1 MSTLHEHKPA
11 TGHFENLAGALTLK
25 EMLYLFSIGKSYMKF
40 ILLIWLLVPFAPLA
54 QQIGIKHTSMKELAY
69 KAISLPERP
78 DFLAADGEDVWVIDD
93 NGNRI
98 QKISVNSDHPEFVVN
113 IPGAC
118 AAPVVEFGSVWVL
131 SRIEKMLYRV
141 DSKTGS
147 ILKKIPTGIADQSGE
162 MSLAAGD
169 GSIWLLSDS
178 KGILSRISPAS
189 NALQASIVVKPH
201 SYCAGFGFHSVWVTN
216 TDDNSVQRID
226 CRTDAVIS
234 VIPTGSKP
242 RFLAIGEN
250 AVWTLNQGDGT
261 VTRIDPTSGKETIS
275 IDVAAK
281 GPGGDI
287 AAGGGKV
294 WIVSTN
300 SERPVQTIDPLTN
313 KVDMICSEPT
323 GEKDGKVDGAVRVS
337 SKYIWI
343 SNLYAKTVWA
353 IKK

>member
-1 MSTLHEHKPA
+1 
-11 TGHFENLAGALTLK
+11 
-25 EMLYLFSIGKSYMKF
+25 MLCSFLIAKSYMTF
-40 ILLIWLLVPFAPLA
+40 ILLIWLSMPALLMS
-54 QQIGIKHTSMKELAY
+54 QQQDIKHISMDALAY
-69 KAISLPERP
+69 KAINLPERP
-78 DFLAADGEDVWVIDD
+78 DFLAADGDDAWVIDD

-98 QKISVNSDHPEFVVN
+98 QKISVNSAHPEFTIN

-131 SRIEKMLYRV
+131 SCSEKMLYRI
-141 DSKTGS
+141 DTKTGI
-147 ILKKIPTGIADQSGE
+147 ILKKIPTGIADEDGE

-178 KGILSRISPAS
+178 LGILSRISPAS
-189 NALQASIVVKPH
+189 NALQAKIYVKPH

-216 TDDNSVQRID
+216 TRDNSIQRID
-226 CRTDAVIS
+226 SKTDSVIS
-234 VIPTGSKP
+234 VFPTGSRP

-261 VTRIDPTSGKETIS
+261 VTRIDPTSGEEIIS
-275 IDVAAK
+275 IDVAAR
-281 GPGGDI
+281 GAGGDI

-294 WIVSTN
+294 WIVSKN
-300 SERPVQTIDPLTN
+300 RERPVQTIDPLTN
-313 KVDMICSEPT
+313 KVDMICSERT
-323 GEKDGKVDGAVRVS
+323 GAKDGKVDGAVRVS

-353 IKK
+353 IKR